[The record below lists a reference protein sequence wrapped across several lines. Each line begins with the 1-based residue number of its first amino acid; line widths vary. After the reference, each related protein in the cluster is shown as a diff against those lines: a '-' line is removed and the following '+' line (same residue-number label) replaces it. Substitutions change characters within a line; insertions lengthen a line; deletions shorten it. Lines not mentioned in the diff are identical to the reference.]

1 MGNPPKEVAML
12 QLATLALSTPM
23 LSAIIVGGVL
33 VAGLFLYGVI
43 KKFSRVSWVGWQIP
57 IVFGVCLLVAKLIP
71 LPEGTMGFVIL
82 AGTVFGVTAL
92 VLGVGAIIRSAMW
105 RKKTRAHTAFRVF
118 DRILGSIT
126 AILNFAVPL
135 ASFGGLVLWILHALS
150 GGENMFR
157 ALYQTAIWDMVG
169 PYLLD
174 LSLVTFLLFALKGG
188 YRLGIGRFLWL
199 AFTIVLTF
207 FAVFGSLYLV
217 LSTPAL
223 SGFAHKLAGGLARL
237 GDGAATLLGYTFAT
251 LILFL
256 ACFAVIV
263 LLSVLINLIFKRV
276 NRVRFLNVF
285 SGCVMG
291 TVFFLVALAVVLG
304 LGIGVHQ
311 LAALGSGE
319 GSILNIVGIYI
330 ARLEEAIV
338 ASPIAGRFYLFDPLS
353 MLG

>member
-1 MGNPPKEVAML
+1 MGNSPKEVKML

-33 VAGLFLYGVI
+33 VVGLFLYGVI

-57 IVFGVCLLVAKLIP
+57 IVFGICLLVAKFIA
-71 LPEGTMGFVIL
+71 LPEGTKGFVIS
-82 AGTVFGVTAL
+82 AVTVFGVTAL

-105 RKKTRAHTAFRVF
+105 RKKKRAHMFFRVF
-118 DRILGSIT
+118 DRILGVVT
-126 AILNFAVPL
+126 VILNWVVPL
-135 ASFGGLVLWILHALS
+135 AAFGGFVLWTLHALS
-150 GGENMFR
+150 DGQGMFSVV
-157 ALYQTAIWDMVG
+157 YNTAIWDMVG
-169 PYLLD
+169 AYLLD

-188 YRLGIGRFLWL
+188 YRLGFGRFLWL

-217 LSTPAL
+217 LSVPAL
-223 SGFAHKLAGGLARL
+223 ASFAHKLAGGFARL
-237 GDGAATLLGYTFAT
+237 GNGASTILGYTFAS

-256 ACFAVIV
+256 AFFVVIV
-263 LLSVLINLIFKRV
+263 LLSVLVNLIFKRV

-285 SGCVMG
+285 SGSIMG
-291 TVFFLVALAVVLG
+291 TVFFLVALAIVLG

-319 GSILNIVGIYI
+319 GSLLATIGAYVV
-330 ARLEEAIV
+330 RLEEAIV
-338 ASPIAGRFYLFDPLS
+338 ASPIAGHFYLFDPLS
-353 MLG
+353 LLG